1 MSARGRGLLPAAAV
15 AVTLVLWASA
25 FVGIRHLGESFS
37 PGALALG
44 RLLIGA
50 GCLGA
55 VSLARGY
62 VAPTRGEWGSIV
74 AIGVLWFGI
83 YNVALNAGE
92 RSVDAGTASMI
103 LQTSPL
109 LIAVLATVF
118 LRERFSATLALGL
131 TVAFVG
137 VALIGLTSPDSG
149 GASSAIGVAL
159 CLLCAVVYSVSV
171 ILQKPLMQRLPAI
184 QVTWLACTVGM
195 VCCLPFAATL
205 LDQAR
210 AASAADLGWLAY
222 LGVFPT
228 AIAFTTY
235 AYALGHM
242 SASRLGVTTYL
253 VPPITI
259 GLAWQFLS
267 EVPAPMAYVG
277 GGLALLGVAIA
288 RRTPGR
294 DRVEPRVDGVATLDD
309 SSQPAR

>member
-1 MSARGRGLLPAAAV
+1 MI
-15 AVTLVLWASA
+15 LWASA

-37 PGALALG
+37 PGPLALG
-44 RLLIGA
+44 RLLTGA
-50 GCLGA
+50 ACLGV

-62 VAPTRGEWGSIV
+62 VAPTRREWWSIV

-83 YNVALNAGE
+83 YNLALNAGE

-109 LIAVLATVF
+109 LIALLAATF
-118 LRERFSATLALGL
+118 LGERFTSTLALGL
-131 TVAFVG
+131 IVAFAG
-137 VALIGLTSPDSG
+137 VALIGLTSPDRGAG
-149 GASSAIGVAL
+149 GSTTIGVAL
-159 CLLCAVVYSVSV
+159 CLLCAAVYSVSV

-184 QVTWLACTVGM
+184 QVTWLACTVGA
-195 VCCLPFAATL
+195 VGCLPFAPTL
-205 LDQAR
+205 LDEAR
-210 AASAADLGWLAY
+210 AASPADLGWLAY

-259 GLAWQFLS
+259 GLAWLLLR
-267 EVPAPMAYVG
+267 EVPTPMAYVG
-277 GGLALLGVAIA
+277 GGLALLGVAIT
-288 RRTPGR
+288 RRATAAG
-294 DRVEPRVDGVATLDD
+294 RVEPVDEGRATLGER
-309 SSQPAR
+309 SR